1 MPEITIS
8 RVFHG
13 PPLRI
18 WSALIEPEHR
28 QAWRPMIQLDD
39 ASQVGETQCTFAFP
53 GWSRSVRS
61 PAEVD
66 HLDKPR
72 AFAWSCGIPHVFMI
86 EERFE
91 LQGDDGGTTVSHS
104 CALRGLLSLPIAA
117 MVLRRLRVL
126 MIEADDRLA
135 AYLHWRAGQA
145 VRGADR
151 RRIAQHYR
159 RKVR

>member
-1 MPEITIS
+1 MMGIPMPEITIS

-104 CALRGLLSLPIAA
+104 CALRGLLAPD
-117 MVLRRLRVL
+117 RRDGSASSART
-126 MIEADDRLA
+126 DDRGRRPTCGLPSLA
-135 AYLHWRAGQA
+135 
-145 VRGADR
+145 R
-151 RRIAQHYR
+151 RTGGPRSRPAA
-159 RKVR
+159 